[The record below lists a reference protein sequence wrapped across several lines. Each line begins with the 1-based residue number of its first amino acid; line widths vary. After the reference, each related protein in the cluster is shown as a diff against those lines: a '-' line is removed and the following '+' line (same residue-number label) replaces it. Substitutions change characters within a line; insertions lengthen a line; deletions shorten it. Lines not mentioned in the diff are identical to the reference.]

1 MGNFKKILIPLDGSK
16 HAKQALAQG
25 IYLAEICQA
34 QLGILYVVDLNLKI
48 SSFEQVSTG
57 GYIPQEVKEDG
68 YKLVMKAM
76 HEIPKEIETFPI
88 VEVGSPS
95 ETIVDVCER
104 EKYDLIIMGS
114 RGLGAI
120 QQIFMGSV
128 SQYVL
133 SHAPCPVM
141 IVR

>member
-1 MGNFKKILIPLDGSK
+1 MGEFKKFLIPLDGSK
-16 HAKQALAQG
+16 HAKQALAYG
-25 IYLAEICQA
+25 IYLAETCRS

-76 HEIPKEIETFPI
+76 HEIPKEIETLPI
-88 VEVGSPS
+88 VEIGSPA

-104 EKYDLIIMGS
+104 EKYNLIIMGS

-141 IVR
+141 IAR

>member
-1 MGNFKKILIPLDGSK
+1 
-16 HAKQALAQG
+16 
-25 IYLAEICQA
+25 
-34 QLGILYVVDLNLKI
+34 
-48 SSFEQVSTG
+48 
-57 GYIPQEVKEDG
+57 
-68 YKLVMKAM
+68 MKAM
-76 HEIPKEIETFPI
+76 HEIPKEIETLPI
-88 VEVGSPS
+88 VEIGSPA

-104 EKYDLIIMGS
+104 EKYNLIIMGS

-141 IVR
+141 IAR